1 MNITDSIYFDG
12 ETLNVNTPSKLI
24 YKGIL
29 TEDKPEA
36 IYMHCGYG
44 LLWEKLHEIKLVEG
58 VAGYEADVTFSDFG
72 DYFFCF
78 RSSTNGWDNNFGAN
92 YVVSV
97 NKPAQSL
104 IRQENTFLPEVPKLK
119 TAYLVKK
126 KIKVAFYRTISAI
139 AKLFSGEILRNW
151 LNHLRETRKEM

>member
-1 MNITDSIYFDG
+1 MNITESIYFDG
-12 ETLNVNTPSKLI
+12 DTLTIDTPSKII

-29 TEDKPEA
+29 TKDNPEA

-44 LLWEKLHEIKLVEG
+44 LLWENLHEIKLVEG

-78 RSSTNGWDNNFGAN
+78 RSSDKKWDNNAGLN

-97 NKPAQSL
+97 NKPDQALVMQNNSY
-104 IRQENTFLPEVPKLK
+104 LPEVPKLK
-119 TAYLVKK
+119 TGYLVKK
-126 KIKVAFYRTISAI
+126 KIKVAFYRTISTI
-139 AKLFSGEILRNW
+139 AKLFSGEILKNW
-151 LNHLRETRKEM
+151 LHTLREKRKES